1 MISVFRKNDV
11 ANIFLLLPY
20 TILLRVYSLIHP
32 TAYQLNEL
40 DAVWVSNFY
49 QLVSSPMVQSV
60 IAILLIFAQA
70 VIINLLGNR
79 HHIFRTPSAL
89 GGMLYVL
96 LVSGIPELQ
105 VLSPALIGVT
115 FLLAA
120 IYNVFATYKQAI
132 AASSIF
138 NAALTSAIAAI
149 IYPPYFIAII
159 TMFIGLTMMR
169 NFRTVERFQF
179 IIGYGVLLW
188 IFGVLFFYLDLL
200 NVSMFNQ
207 VMPLGA
213 LSEINITDTKT
224 IWILGVTSFLI
235 LLSLG
240 NYYSYVKKKG
250 IDVRKKIGFFYWLLA
265 SSLIAFLIFRFID
278 YQHFYFLALAISLFV
293 SMAILLM
300 KNIAL
305 AEILHLALLGGIFY
319 YQFGDQL
326 ELGF

>member
-20 TILLRVYSLIHP
+20 TILLRVYSLMHP
-32 TAYQLNEL
+32 TVYQLNEL
-40 DAVWVSNFY
+40 DAAWIANFY
-49 QLVSSPMVQSV
+49 QLIPSPIFQSI
-60 IAILLIFAQA
+60 IAILLVFSQA
-70 VIINLLGNR
+70 VIINLLGNT

-89 GGMLYVL
+89 GGMLYIL
-96 LVSGIPELQ
+96 LVSAIPELQ

-120 IYNVFATYKQAI
+120 IYNVFTTYKQTI

-138 NAALTSAIAAI
+138 NAALSSAIAAI
-149 IYPPYFIAII
+149 IYPPYFIAMF

-169 NFRTVERFQF
+169 NFKAVERLQF
-179 IIGYGVLLW
+179 IVGYGVLLW
-188 IFGVLFFYLDLL
+188 IVGVSLFYFDLL
-200 NVSMFNQ
+200 NFSMFHE
-207 VMPLGA
+207 VLPLGA
-213 LSEINITDTKT
+213 LSEMNYTDTKT
-224 IWILGVTSFLI
+224 LWILGVTSFLI

-265 SSLIAFLIFRFID
+265 SSLVALLFFRFID
-278 YQHFYFLALAISLFV
+278 YQHFYFLALSLALFV
-293 SMAILLM
+293 SMAILLI

-305 AEILHLALLGGIFY
+305 AELLHLILLGGVFY
-319 YQFGDQL
+319 HQFGDKL
-326 ELGF
+326 TLGF

>member
-20 TILLRVYSLIHP
+20 TILLRLYSLLHP
-32 TAYQLNEL
+32 TTYQLNAI
-40 DAVWVSNFY
+40 DSVWIGSFY
-49 QLVSSPMVQSV
+49 QLVDAPMVQSI
-60 IAILLIFAQA
+60 IAIVLVFSHA

-96 LVSGIPELQ
+96 LASAIPELQ

-120 IYNVFATYKQAI
+120 IYNVFKTYKQTM

-138 NAALTSAIAAI
+138 NAAIFCTIAAI
-149 IYPPYFIAII
+149 IYPPYFIAMI

-169 NFRTVERFQF
+169 NFKMVERFQLVV
-179 IIGYGVLLW
+179 GYGVSLW
-188 IFGVLFFYLDLL
+188 IVCVLFFYMDLL
-200 NVSMFNQ
+200 NVSMFNK
-207 VMPLGA
+207 VMPLSV
-213 LSEINITDTKT
+213 LSEMNFTDTKT
-224 IWILGVTSFLI
+224 LCILGLTTFLV

-265 SSLIAFLIFRFID
+265 SSLLALLVFRFID
-278 YQHFYFLALAISLFV
+278 YQHFYFLALSLALFV
-293 SMAILLM
+293 SMSILLI

-305 AEILHLALLGGIFY
+305 AELLHLVLLGGIFY
-319 YQFGDQL
+319 YQFGDRL
-326 ELGF
+326 ALGF